1 MKDVI
6 ENIPSLE
13 ADFKIFRDAGH
24 MPVTSH
30 QSSIQFGIVAFCTKG
45 SAEITVYTKKHR
57 LAENELVILLPCQL
71 VSINEI
77 SKDFTVNYFIISQ
90 ALFNDTLSGICRFS
104 PLFFI
109 YMRNKLHYELK
120 GAEID
125 KFMEFFNVLYKRAES
140 KDFLFRREYIISLL
154 RLLYLDLYNNYKTD
168 LLSGTSKMDARKEE
182 LAYDYF
188 MLVMKHYKEY
198 KDVAFYAEKLCIT
211 PKYLTSVIKDVSG
224 RPAKDWI
231 LEYVVLDIKSY
242 LKNSSL
248 NIQQIASQTKF
259 SNQASLGRF
268 FKQHTGMT
276 PSAYRAGRQEL

>member
-1 MKDVI
+1 MK
-6 ENIPSLE
+6 NNPPLE
-13 ADFKIFRDAGH
+13 ADFKIFRDAKH
-24 MPVTSH
+24 LPITSR

-45 SAEITVYTKKHR
+45 YAEITVYTNKYS

-71 VSINEI
+71 VAINKT
-77 SKDFTVNYFIISQ
+77 SKDFKVNYFIVSQ
-90 ALFNDTLSGICRFS
+90 ALFNDTLSGISRFS
-104 PLFFI
+104 PQFFI

-120 GAEID
+120 GED
-125 KFMEFFNVLYKRAES
+125 VDNYMRFFNVLYKRGGAN
-140 KDFLFRREYIISLL
+140 DYLFRREYVINLL
-154 RLLYLDLYNNYKTD
+154 RLLYLDLYNNYKTS
-168 LLSGTSKMDARKEE
+168 LLSGKSKMDTRKEE

-211 PKYLTSVIKDVSG
+211 PKYLTSVIKEVSG

-231 LEYVVLDIKSY
+231 TEYVVLDIKSY

-248 NIQQIASQTKF
+248 NIQQIASQTNF

-276 PSAYRAGRQEL
+276 PTKYRADKQKL

>member
-1 MKDVI
+1 M
-6 ENIPSLE
+6 
-13 ADFKIFRDAGH
+13 
-24 MPVTSH
+24 
-30 QSSIQFGIVAFCTKG
+30 
-45 SAEITVYTKKHR
+45 
-57 LAENELVILLPCQL
+57 
-71 VSINEI
+71 SINEI